1 MAIARRNLIV
11 GAVGAAL
18 QPISAAW
25 GAEGGGRLLVI
36 LLRGAVDGLSVVVP
50 YAEDAYYRRRRSIA
64 IAPPG
69 TANGALRLD
78 ARFGLHPELADIMPL
93 WQAGHLAFAH
103 AAGSPDPTR
112 SHFDAQL
119 YLENGTPG
127 ESRTPDGWM
136 NRLLLALPGPRHP
149 ADAVAIGP
157 TLPRILRGAAPAANL
172 PLGAGVLRPSAI
184 DRPEIGGAFD
194 RLYATNDALGEA
206 YRASRAARR
215 EFAADLAAEQQ
226 IADNGASPVKGF
238 AATAARL
245 SQMMARDRRIQLA
258 VVALGGWDTHV
269 EQGGHRGQLAGR
281 LRALGAGIAAFA
293 REAGAAWRETVVVV
307 LSEFGRT
314 VAENGNGGTDHG
326 HGNVVWIAGG
336 AVGGGRFYGEWPGL
350 KPAALDRGRDLPVVT
365 DFRSILAV
373 VLDRH
378 LEISPEGLGVVFP
391 GMPPPPTGLA
401 PIIAE

>member
-1 MAIARRNLIV
+1 MPRT
-11 GAVGAAL
+11 
-18 QPISAAW
+18 PITA
-25 GAEGGGRLLVI
+25 
-36 LLRGAVDGLSVVVP
+36 
-50 YAEDAYYRRRRSIA
+50 RRRSIA

-93 WQAGHLAFAH
+93 WQAGQLAFVH

-136 NRLLLALPGPRHP
+136 NRLLLALPLAGPRHP

-157 TLPRILRGAAPAANL
+157 ILPRILRGSAPAANL
-172 PLGAGVLRPSAI
+172 PLAAGALRPSTI

-226 IADNGASPVKGF
+226 IADNGAPPVKGF

-245 SQMMARDRRIQLA
+245 AQMMARDRRIRLA

-269 EQGGHRGQLAGR
+269 EQGGHRGQLAER

-293 REAGAAWRETVVVV
+293 REAAAPGARR
-307 LSEFGRT
+307 LS
-314 VAENGNGGTDHG
+314 
-326 HGNVVWIAGG
+326 
-336 AVGGGRFYGEWPGL
+336 
-350 KPAALDRGRDLPVVT
+350 
-365 DFRSILAV
+365 
-373 VLDRH
+373 
-378 LEISPEGLGVVFP
+378 
-391 GMPPPPTGLA
+391 
-401 PIIAE
+401 